1 LLAKVDSCSLTGID
15 GFIVEVEVDIAYGL
29 PVFNIVG
36 LPEVSIK
43 ESKERVKT
51 AIKNCGYTF
60 PMERLVVNLAPA
72 DIKKD
77 GTGLDLPIA
86 IGILIASEII
96 PPDKVKNYLVSGE
109 LSLAGKIKPVKAV
122 LSYAL
127 TAKEMGYK
135 GIIIPFENADE
146 AAMVEGID
154 VLPVK
159 NISQIVDFFTG
170 FIKIETHRIDLT
182 KFRYSKG
189 MAYGMD
195 FSEVKG
201 QQHAKRAMEIA
212 AAGFHNLIMSGPP
225 GSGKSMLAKRL
236 PTILPELTFKEAI
249 DVTRIYSVMGL
260 IDNEISLN
268 LSRPFRSPHH
278 TISDAGLVGGGA
290 KPKPGEIS
298 LAHNGVLFL
307 DELPEFKKH
316 VLEVLRQPMEDGKV
330 SIARANMRVTYP
342 SQFMLVAA
350 MNPCPCGY
358 LSDPTGKCTCTHPQI
373 QKYRSKISGPLLDRI
388 DIQIEIPKVK
398 YEDLSDTVKGTN
410 KLESTNKIKS
420 ETSFQ
425 IRKRV
430 KSARKLQSIR
440 FVKSS
445 VSNNATMH
453 SRHLKSFCHLNDNCE
468 KIIKQAVNVLG
479 FSVRACHCVIRV
491 ARTIADLENCLEIK
505 RHHLA
510 EAIQYRSFDR

>member
-1 LLAKVDSCSLTGID
+1 MLAKVDSCSLTGLD

-36 LPEVSIK
+36 LPEISIR

-72 DIKKD
+72 DIKKE

-86 IGILIASEII
+86 IGILVASEVI
-96 PPDKVKNYLVSGE
+96 PFDKVKEYLISGE
-109 LSLAGKIKPVKAV
+109 LSLNGKIKPVKAV

-127 TAKEMGYK
+127 TAKEKGYK

-154 VLPVK
+154 VLPV
-159 NISQIVDFFTG
+159 NNLSQIVDFFTG
-170 FIKIETHRIDLT
+170 FTNIETHKID
-182 KFRYSKG
+182 SAG
-189 MAYGMD
+189 QIDSCGVEYGMD
-195 FSEVKG
+195 FSEVMG

-212 AAGFHNLIMSGPP
+212 AAGFHNIIMTGPP

-236 PTILPELTFKEAI
+236 ATILPELTFKEAI

-260 IDNEISLN
+260 LEDKFPYN

-307 DELPEFKKH
+307 DELPEFKKN
-316 VLEVLRQPMEDGKV
+316 VLEVLRQPIEDGKV
-330 SIARANMRVTYP
+330 SIARAGMKATYP

-358 LSDPTGKCTCTHPQI
+358 LSDPTGKCTCTQPQV
-373 QKYRSKISGPLLDRI
+373 QRYRSKISGPLLDRI
-388 DIQIEIPKVK
+388 DIQIEVPKVK
-398 YEDLSDTVKGTN
+398 YKDLSNNLKVKCKTKG
-410 KLESTNKIKS
+410 
-420 ETSFQ
+420 ETSFE

-430 KSARKLQSIR
+430 KEARKLQETRFERSSISYNTR
-440 FVKSS
+440 
-445 VSNNATMH
+445 MQ
-453 SRHLKSFCHLNDNCE
+453 SRHLKSFCSLSAQCE
-468 KIIKQAVNVLG
+468 KILEQAVNVLG
-479 FSVRACHCVIRV
+479 FSARACHSVIRV
-491 ARTIADLENCLEIK
+491 ARTIADLENRMEIK

-510 EAIQYRSFDR
+510 EAIQYRSLDR

>member
-1 LLAKVDSCSLTGID
+1 MLAKVDSCSLTGLD

-36 LPEVSIK
+36 LPEISIR

-51 AIKNCGYTF
+51 AIKNSGYTF

-72 DIKKD
+72 DIKKE

-86 IGILIASEII
+86 IGILVASEVI
-96 PPDKVKNYLVSGE
+96 PFDKVKEYLISGE
-109 LSLAGKIKPVKAV
+109 LSLNGKIKPVKAV

-127 TAKEMGYK
+127 TAKEKGYK

-154 VLPVK
+154 VLPV
-159 NISQIVDFFTG
+159 NNLSQIVDFFTG
-170 FIKIETHRIDLT
+170 FTNIETHKID
-182 KFRYSKG
+182 SAG
-189 MAYGMD
+189 QIDSCGVEYGMD
-195 FSEVKG
+195 FSEVMG
-201 QQHAKRAMEIA
+201 QQHAKRAIEIA
-212 AAGFHNLIMSGPP
+212 AAGFHNIIMTGPP

-236 PTILPELTFKEAI
+236 ATILPELTFKEAI

-260 IDNEISLN
+260 LEDKFPYN

-307 DELPEFKKH
+307 DELPEFKRN
-316 VLEVLRQPMEDGKV
+316 VLEVLRQPLEDGKV
-330 SIARANMRVTYP
+330 SIARAGMKATYP

-358 LSDPTGKCTCTHPQI
+358 LSDPTGKCICTQPQV
-373 QKYRSKISGPLLDRI
+373 QRYRSKISGPLLDRI
-388 DIQIEIPKVK
+388 DIQIEVPKVK
-398 YEDLSDTVKGTN
+398 YKDLSYNFKVACKTKG
-410 KLESTNKIKS
+410 
-420 ETSFQ
+420 ETSFE

-430 KSARKLQSIR
+430 KEARKLQETR
-440 FVKSS
+440 FARSS
-445 VSNNATMH
+445 VSYNARMH
-453 SRHLKSFCHLNDNCE
+453 SRHLKSFCSLSTQCE
-468 KIIKQAVNVLG
+468 KILEQAVNVFG
-479 FSVRACHCVIRV
+479 FSARACHSVIRV
-491 ARTIADLENCLEIK
+491 ARTIADLENSLEIK
-505 RHHLA
+505 RDHLA
-510 EAIQYRSFDR
+510 EAIQYRSLDR